1 MALARIITRS
11 QPCSRQLA
19 FDLLARGYAV
29 EVVSP
34 DSIPDNLAD
43 LELRVEEDPGNQLV
57 ASVEAHN
64 GERTASL
71 EFLHYLK
78 APMPDFIRRPPP
90 EPHAAVPFPE
100 PAVSIN
106 AEQGAEPVELLA
118 NATQPAPESVSLA
131 AEILRDSKL
140 DPKPDSEES
149 ARLILPPDPL
159 PSSASPT
166 GQDAPAVST
175 IAKPTIAKAMI
186 AKAIAKATIAKATIA
201 KAIATATIAKAMIA
215 EAMIANRTL
224 VKAMISRATIAK
236 TTIAK
241 ATIARMVR
249 EWGWRDRSARWS
261 SWRITLTAVGTL
273 LLLLVLGYGMR
284 RTNKASVQSSG
295 PATTNGVAEA
305 SSDMNLLNG
314 MGPRKNAE
322 RNPVSPPAIK
332 PPIKSDDNSNHTPR
346 EPQVAKTAA
355 AAAGSGASSGAM
367 VPRRHGD
374 GLIARDTV
382 TYLNQRTFDQA
393 ASRTRISQPSGSR
406 QPGSR
411 KQDGVIAA
419 NTVTL
424 DDKPAPKAAKQDSAI
439 KRYSDLK

>member
-78 APMPDFIRRPPP
+78 APMPDFIRRPPL

-100 PAVSIN
+100 PAVSID
-106 AEQGAEPVELLA
+106 AEQGAEPAELPA

-131 AEILRDSKL
+131 AKILRDSKL

-149 ARLILPPDPL
+149 ARLVLPPDPS
-159 PSSASPT
+159 PSPASPT
-166 GQDAPAVST
+166 GQDAVAVST
-175 IAKPTIAKAMI
+175 MAKPTVAKPTIAK
-186 AKAIAKATIAKATIA
+186 
-201 KAIATATIAKAMIA
+201 ATIAKAMIA

-224 VKAMISRATIAK
+224 VKAMISRATISTA
-236 TTIAK
+236 TIAK
-241 ATIARMVR
+241 VTIARMVR
-249 EWGWRDRSARWS
+249 QWGWRDRSARWS
-261 SWRITLTAVGTL
+261 SWRIALTAVGTL
-273 LLLLVLGYGMR
+273 LLLLVLGYGVH
-284 RTNKASVQSSG
+284 RTNKASAQSSG
-295 PATTNGVAEA
+295 PARTNRVAEA

-332 PPIKSDDNSNHTPR
+332 PEIKSDDNSNHTPR

-355 AAAGSGASSGAM
+355 AAAGSGAM